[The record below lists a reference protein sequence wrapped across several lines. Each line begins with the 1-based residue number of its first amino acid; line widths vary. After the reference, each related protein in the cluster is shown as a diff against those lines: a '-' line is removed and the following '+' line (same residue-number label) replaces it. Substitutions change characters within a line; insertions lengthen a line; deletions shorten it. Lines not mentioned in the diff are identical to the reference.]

1 MRRQPP
7 TTWGRQEC
15 LVPQKAAG
23 CPFGSRWSS
32 SLRLP
37 GISAHGWRS
46 LLRRFKIVGIRC
58 RPMIQRRTDR
68 HRYRACAPFAVPRP
82 QTSRLTFGPFCRSG
96 HVARKAGRVLLFF
109 SGSGEEAVLRGVDFL
124 CHGSVRAR
132 PSCGAAFALKA
143 VDKGDV
149 WLAGAAQFNTE
160 SGCGCSDARFVP
172 RHGIPVELGRNF
184 PAAIKKRQHRDDHPV
199 AVAGALQH
207 VVLPP
212 PGNHGAI
219 LRHAHSRRHRRV
231 PPYDAGLCGFVEGK
245 HAITVHQECDS
256 LR

>member
-23 CPFGSRWSS
+23 CPFGSWWSS

-82 QTSRLTFGPFCRSG
+82 QTSRLTFGPFCRSRSRRAEG
-96 HVARKAGRVLLFF
+96 RPGALIFFREWGRGSVAGCGFPVPRLGKGAPL
-109 SGSGEEAVLRGVDFL
+109 LRGSF
-124 CHGSVRAR
+124 RA
-132 PSCGAAFALKA
+132 
-143 VDKGDV
+143 KGRRQRRRMACRRGTV
-149 WLAGAAQFNTE
+149 
-160 SGCGCSDARFVP
+160 
-172 RHGIPVELGRNF
+172 
-184 PAAIKKRQHRDDHPV
+184 QHR
-199 AVAGALQH
+199 
-207 VVLPP
+207 
-212 PGNHGAI
+212 I
-219 LRHAHSRRHRRV
+219 RLRM
-231 PPYDAGLCGFVEGK
+231 L
-245 HAITVHQECDS
+245 
-256 LR
+256 